1 MLQGAP
7 VQQDCWLSPPGFF
20 YLTVNQNDQFW
31 SSLGA
36 QQVKDVAL
44 SLLWLWFDPW
54 PRSFCMPRVQPKEK
68 RENNDQF

>member
-1 MLQGAP
+1 MTQAGHVQKQEIRWALFGRAAGSRPAVLQGAP

-44 SLLWLWFDPW
+44 SLLWL
-54 PRSFCMPRVQPKEK
+54 
-68 RENNDQF
+68 